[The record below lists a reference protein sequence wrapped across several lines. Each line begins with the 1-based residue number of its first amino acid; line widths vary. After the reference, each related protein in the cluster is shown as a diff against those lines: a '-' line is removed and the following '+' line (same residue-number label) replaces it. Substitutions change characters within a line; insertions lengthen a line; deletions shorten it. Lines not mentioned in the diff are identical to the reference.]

1 VDLRGGVGFR
11 LGCVCASAN
20 RFLGPAS
27 LPNRVTVFNHRP
39 QSKTTRHCSNNHRP
53 LRSVKRGLNGR
64 RKQGYL
70 IGSLCPPLLREEKR
84 KSFTPTTMD
93 NSDEPLAR
101 RAKAFPRAKSNFATN
116 QTSGRKRSV
125 PLSHFASHATH
136 IWCAQP
142 VSPRTAVPCRAAPVS
157 STHAN
162 KQKSTRPTSFPQPRP
177 SFHFPLASPPLLRRH
192 RQQAPC
198 GRCPVPRRSDAARST
213 VQRCGGSAAVG
224 STGSPTW
231 ATETAT
237 IMDAR
242 GAPTSSPPLPLHPSA
257 ACLLRRS
264 RSLLMSRRRLLP
276 SVTAPGAG
284 GTRDGYTRTAPHPA
298 SPPAGAGTATTA
310 AWSRTLS
317 SPSPRSSS
325 SR

>member
-1 VDLRGGVGFR
+1 MLKFQIFNFQNFKFKKSPNFKFKYLRISNFKNICLR
-11 LGCVCASAN
+11 QT
-20 RFLGPAS
+20 
-27 LPNRVTVFNHRP
+27 VTVPTTIVRSG
-39 QSKTTRHCSNNHRP
+39 QSTLNRR
-53 LRSVKRGLNGR
+53 LNGR
-64 RKQGYL
+64 RKQGYRFARHYSA
-70 IGSLCPPLLREEKR
+70 GKREKVSLQ
-84 KSFTPTTMD
+84 S
-93 NSDEPLAR
+93 NHNGQQR
-101 RAKAFPRAKSNFATN
+101 RATGQTCQSFSTRQVQLDQQPN
-116 QTSGRKRSV
+116 QRPQAIRPALPLCCPCHTYLVSTTSQSTQR
-125 PLSHFASHATH
+125 
-136 IWCAQP
+136 
-142 VSPRTAVPCRAAPVS
+142 RAAPVS

-162 KQKSTRPTSFPQPRP
+162 KQKPTRPTSFPRPRP
-177 SFHFPLASPPLLRRH
+177 SSHFPLASPPLLRRH

-213 VQRCGGSAAVG
+213 AQRCGGSAAVG

-242 GAPTSSPPLPLHPSA
+242 GPRRFPTSTSPLPLHPSA

-264 RSLLMSRRRLLP
+264 RALLMSRRRLLP
-276 SVTAPGAG
+276 SVTPPGAG

-298 SPPAGAGTATTA
+298 SPPAGAGTITTA